1 MKNILQ
7 VLLELFQSGDS
18 LRRGFQDLL
27 LVDEY
32 LFSIPLDQ
40 RPKALAHSQPNIPQN
55 LKAIRTRHQK
65 GKASVAKNADGL
77 GKTIKCFEFKAGEVE
92 LLKLLGRIHGKL

>member
-1 MKNILQ
+1 MQDTVQ
-7 VLLELFQSGDS
+7 VLLELFQNGNF
-18 LRRGFQDLL
+18 LRSGFQDLL

-32 LFSIPLDQ
+32 LLSITLDQ
-40 RPKALAHSQPNIPQN
+40 RPKTLAHSQPNITQN
-55 LKAIRTRHQK
+55 LKAIRTRHEK

-77 GKTIKCFEFKAGEVE
+77 GKTIKCFEFKADEVE